1 MLCKT
6 LKCSVLTCNDWWTFN
21 PLSRKSDQYENS
33 PCFLQQIGDENY
45 GNDHTRY
52 NESILQQLLVTTFI
66 GNV

>member
-1 MLCKT
+1 MI
-6 LKCSVLTCNDWWTFN
+6 DE
-21 PLSRKSDQYENS
+21 PLSRKSDQYQNS